1 MPIPNTNLIELL
13 RLLKPGMKMM
23 ANIEFGPE
31 DSYSFSTSVVGYK
44 RDRYALLD
52 MPTKVQEDLVMRKI
66 VNVQVTL
73 RGICDT
79 EFGHI
84 LAFKSTIIRSMSK
97 PIGLLFIRFPNHFV
111 TKAIREHERYKL
123 SLPATITDNERKIKA
138 KLVDFSISGCAL
150 FITTTNDLEKE
161 TIINVKSALTPL
173 LPSDLTSQI
182 ISIRSHENGYLVG
195 VKFAQPIEMTP
206 ELKQEVLEHSFMAGL
221 TSQVTI

>member
-1 MPIPNTNLIELL
+1 
-13 RLLKPGMKMM
+13 MKMM

-150 FITTTNDLEKE
+150 FI
-161 TIINVKSALTPL
+161 
-173 LPSDLTSQI
+173 
-182 ISIRSHENGYLVG
+182 SIRPTIPRGVLV
-195 VKFAQPIEMTP
+195 
-206 ELKQEVLEHSFMAGL
+206 
-221 TSQVTI
+221 